1 MRVLVL
7 LILAVGLVSLAE
19 PGKAQTFDPAY
30 PVCMQLAEWG
40 GLRIDCSF
48 RSMAECA
55 ASASGR
61 GASCLANPYFG
72 LARRARYY

>member
-7 LILAVGLVSLAE
+7 LILAVCLAE
-19 PGKAQTFDPAY
+19 PARAQTFDPAY

-55 ASASGR
+55 GSASGR
-61 GASCLANPYFG
+61 GATCFANPYFG
-72 LARRARYY
+72 FARRGRQY